1 MPELFRLTN
10 RFIWLTLAI
19 KRLGREM
26 GFEPTTFRTTTGRAS
41 RAHLVISRL
50 LRSLG
55 RAGNQLH
62 IIKLGREMGFEPT
75 TFRTT
80 TGRSN
85 QLSYSR
91 HEMVAVVF
99 NNRYIFISRAA

>member
-19 KRLGREM
+19 KR
-26 GFEPTTFRTTTGRAS
+26 
-41 RAHLVISRL
+41 
-50 LRSLG
+50 
-55 RAGNQLH
+55 
-62 IIKLGREMGFEPT
+62 LGREMGFEPT